1 MKISASPFL
10 RSTTCIVAALL
21 LHGPSAAQ
29 GLDQLKGILGGGSNS
44 GSNGD
49 NASSSLPSLGGL
61 GAGALGSGALGS
73 ASVGNA
79 AGVIQYCIKNN
90 YLGGADAASVK
101 DRLLDKLSGGNR
113 RAAAKDPGYASGVRG
128 ILGTSDGQRVDLTG
142 GGLKA
147 EVTRRV
153 CDQVLDRAKSMF

>member
-1 MKISASPFL
+1 M
-10 RSTTCIVAALL
+10 AALL

-29 GLDQLKGILGGGSNS
+29 GLDQLKGILGGGSN
-44 GSNGD
+44 NGD
-49 NASSSLPSLGGL
+49 NVPSSLPSLGGL

-90 YLGGADAASVK
+90 YLGGTDAASVK